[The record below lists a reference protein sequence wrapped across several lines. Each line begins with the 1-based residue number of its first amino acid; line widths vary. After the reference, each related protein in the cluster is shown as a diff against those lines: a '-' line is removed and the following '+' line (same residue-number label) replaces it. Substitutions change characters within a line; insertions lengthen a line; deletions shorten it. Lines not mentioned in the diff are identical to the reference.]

1 MIDSIKSWFIGGV
14 AGIVAL
20 LAAWFAGKKSRDTE
34 VKNAEKKADVAEKV
48 TTEVVNVVKKTKKI
62 DTVVAGTDGDAVR
75 KQLLDRYSRD

>member
-1 MIDSIKSWFIGGV
+1 MIDSIKAWLIGCAAGV
-14 AGIVAL
+14 IAL
-20 LAAWFAGKKSRDTE
+20 LTAWFAGKKSRDAE
-34 VKNAEKKADVAEKV
+34 VKKAEKKAEAAEKV